1 MPVRIGKRRADRQLL
16 SNDDGTENRA
26 AENEVETALVEVE
39 EDHSSN
45 DDGCIP
51 TPTNVGSTVVTYE
64 YNLIVMPGVDTAKAV
79 AQVDNHI
86 PVRIA
91 QELGIW
97 CDEDGEEQDPM
108 NRRALAAEGADGIYK
123 LTPGAP
129 DVIRTDGE
137 FVFCLGPYMYGSRNL
152 PPVCAIYCAVVGSFE
167 LKACNFLHFHFAHTH
182 LFFRTD
188 ALFIFM
194 SPFLRHAVQCEST
207 TFMFDC
213 VPVKASLGVQ
223 YDADVTTAD
232 EASGQLRSYIE
243 SLMEHEIIRTKNSQA
258 EYVGFDRPFGDRPTY
273 GGVGGGGGVV
283 FSTSDKSGA
292 PGSDSG
298 MTVVGKTL
306 LSVFSVLGVLLAFLA
321 LKKRRSNRQESEA
334 VDAALAPAPEPE
346 KPLEISRSGSEAT
359 LAEDL
364 DHCVDMD
371 FSEPTADAQA
381 EAEAAMILED
391 IQRTRSTS
399 VGSPSGKKSPLP
411 VVHEDFDPSFESE
424 V

>member
-1 MPVRIGKRRADRQLL
+1 M
-16 SNDDGTENRA
+16 
-26 AENEVETALVEVE
+26 
-39 EDHSSN
+39 
-45 DDGCIP
+45 
-51 TPTNVGSTVVTYE
+51 
-64 YNLIVMPGVDTAKAV
+64 
-79 AQVDNHI
+79 
-86 PVRIA
+86 
-91 QELGIW
+91 
-97 CDEDGEEQDPM
+97 
-108 NRRALAAEGADGIYK
+108 
-123 LTPGAP
+123 
-129 DVIRTDGE
+129 
-137 FVFCLGPYMYGSRNL
+137 
-152 PPVCAIYCAVVGSFE
+152 
-167 LKACNFLHFHFAHTH
+167 KACNFLHFHFAHTH
-182 LFFRTD
+182 LFFARS
-188 ALFIFM
+188 LFSSI
-194 SPFLRHAVQCEST
+194 LRHAVQCESK

-232 EASGQLRSYIE
+232 QASEQLRSYI
-243 SLMEHEIIRTKNSQA
+243 SNLMEHEIIRTKNSQA

-273 GGVGGGGGVV
+273 GGFGGGGGAV
-283 FSTSDKSGA
+283 FSTSDKSGE
-292 PGSDSG
+292 PGSDNSGG

-399 VGSPSGKKSPLP
+399 AGSPSGKKSPLP
-411 VVHEDFDPSFESE
+411 VVHEDFDPSAESE

>member
-64 YNLIVMPGVDTAKAV
+64 YNLSVMPGVDRAKAV

-97 CDEDGEEQDPM
+97 CNEDAEEQDPM

-123 LTPGAP
+123 LTPGDP
-129 DVIRTDGE
+129 DVIRTD
-137 FVFCLGPYMYGSRNL
+137 
-152 PPVCAIYCAVVGSFE
+152 
-167 LKACNFLHFHFAHTH
+167 
-182 LFFRTD
+182 
-188 ALFIFM
+188 
-194 SPFLRHAVQCEST
+194 VQCEST
-207 TFMFDC
+207 TFMFGFDC

-243 SLMEHEIIRTKNSQA
+243 NLMEHEIIRTKNSQA